1 MMLAAVVASSWV
13 FVPSAQV
20 RRGRAVLPR
29 AVHDR
34 DPGDVGRIAEI
45 RQGHLPAT
53 ASTRA
58 DRHLRVRRRE
68 RGVSGAVDADG
79 G

>member
-1 MMLAAVVASSWV
+1 MMLAAARG
-13 FVPSAQV
+13 FAPSALIGA
-20 RRGRAVLPR
+20 GRAAVRR

>member
-1 MMLAAVVASSWV
+1 MMLVAVHD
-13 FVPSAQV
+13 FVPSALV
-20 RRGRAVLPR
+20 REDRTAMPC
-29 AVHDR
+29 AVHDS

-68 RGVSGAVDADG
+68 QGVSGAVDADG